1 MSARRSAEFFGW
13 TGARLGDR
21 DPPRQRGR
29 RSLPLSGLI
38 TDIAVDSTDA
48 TLGSIFISFGGTGDF
63 RHVWRF
69 NGSAWQARSGTAGSG
84 GELLDVE
91 HNAIAFDRL
100 TNRLYVGADI
110 GVWESADGG
119 NTWTPLQNGPPDAP
133 VYDLQNHPTAR
144 LLRAGLHGRGLFEL
158 KLDAPALPDVE
169 LTSATPSSTPAA
181 GSTRTAAATPPSF
194 PRAPSFTISA
204 PTSKSMS
211 LLPPA
216 IRSSTTDID
225 FLTFNEII
233 VDGSNGVGTNSP
245 PPTVHNRVYVE
256 VHNRG
261 RFDAAN
267 VQVMA
272 ALNNASAGL
281 RLLPA
286 GYTANVVAGTPLP
299 GPDWTTLG
307 VRTIPLL
314 RAGSPRVVAF
324 DLPSTV
330 LPMPVKPSWTVPL
343 TARGLHACPAQDP
356 FSSTQRNVDLLTLA
370 DRKVGREN
378 FHIVEFIGAPPPPSA
393 GGGMWAMLL
402 VNGVFAEAARLVDL
416 VFDARRFPG
425 ALHVVLP
432 PPLFPKDPKKQAK
445 GFRIGSKS
453 TVTNWQKNYW
463 KVVERLFN
471 EAKYPEQQFRLLSE
485 SMKKRGSRSAS
496 SPGCQGRR
504 GGEESA
510 RSRCAQRQALLFSS
524 ALIRPPKQNQARNGA
539 SM

>member
-1 MSARRSAEFFGW
+1 ME
-13 TGARLGDR
+13 LYIR
-21 DPPRQRGR
+21 D
-29 RSLPLSGLI
+29 
-38 TDIAVDSTDA
+38 TV
-48 TLGSIFISFGGTGDF
+48 
-63 RHVWRF
+63 
-69 NGSAWQARSGTAGSG
+69 
-84 GELLDVE
+84 LD
-91 HNAIAFDRL
+91 
-100 TNRLYVGADI
+100 T
-110 GVWESADGG
+110 
-119 NTWTPLQNGPPDAP
+119 
-133 VYDLQNHPTAR
+133 
-144 LLRAGLHGRGLFEL
+144 GRGVNTDGRSDPSVFPTGPVVHYLSPNI
-158 KLDAPALPDVE
+158 KVDV
-169 LTSATPSSTPAA
+169 PTPA
-181 GSTRTAAATPPSF
+181 GYQTP
-194 PRAPSFTISA
+194 
-204 PTSKSMS
+204 
-211 LLPPA
+211 
-216 IRSSTTDID
+216 TTDID

-330 LPMPVKPSWTVPL
+330 LPMPASLPGQSHYCLV
-343 TARGLHACPAQDP
+343 AFIHAAQDP

-370 DRKVGREN
+370 DRKVGQKN
-378 FHIVEFIGAPPPPSA
+378 LHIVEFIGAPPPPSA

-485 SMKKRGSRSAS
+485 SMKKVAPQVPLVAKGGGVARISALAIAPNDRHAIFLRIDPPAKAKPGAQWSFDVSQQDPKNGQLLGGSRYQVVVNRKA
-496 SPGCQGRR
+496 
-504 GGEESA
+504 
-510 RSRCAQRQALLFSS
+510 
-524 ALIRPPKQNQARNGA
+524 
-539 SM
+539 